1 MTHWPRMIAL
11 VDMNAFFAS
20 IEQRDRPE
28 WRGHPVGVT
37 NGERGTCIITCSY
50 EARSYGIETGTRV
63 KEARRLCP
71 HFIQIPSRP
80 QRYASVSTAIMTA
93 MENITPDIEVFSVDE
108 AFLDLTRCQRL
119 YEGID
124 AETIGH
130 MIKQTVFET
139 SGLRCSVGISG
150 DKTTAKWAAGQEKP
164 DGLTVVPP
172 WNAEAELATVPVTD
186 LCGINNGIGRFLAAR
201 GVTHCGDMKHI
212 PISVPGKR
220 FGNLGRR
227 IWLMAQARDPAP
239 VQQAT
244 ADPKTL
250 GHGKVIPPNT
260 DSIDVLQVYYLHMAE
275 KVGRRLRKHQLT
287 SQTFAVGL
295 RTVMDWQNFTYRTR
309 TPTDDG
315 RLVFQL
321 CRHFLRHYWTRE
333 GGCQVQITALDP
345 RPATQQEDLFDQPD
359 PRWDQVNAVMDRINT
374 RYGNWAVFRA
384 PLVNRSSMPNVIAP
398 AWKPHGHRE
407 SIEY

>member
-1 MTHWPRMIAL
+1 MIAL

-28 WRGHPVGVT
+28 WRGRPVGVT

-50 EARSYGIETGTRV
+50 EARRYGIATGTRL
-63 KEARRLCP
+63 KQARRLCP
-71 HFIQIPSRP
+71 QFIQVPSRP
-80 QRYASVSTAIMTA
+80 RHYAAVSTAIMSA
-93 MENITPDIEVFSVDE
+93 LANITPDIEVFSVDE

-119 YEGID
+119 YAGMD
-124 AETIGH
+124 AEAIGR
-130 MIKQTVFET
+130 MIKQTVFEA

-150 DKTTAKWAAGQEKP
+150 DKTTAKWAAGREKP

-172 WNAEAELATVPVTD
+172 WQAEAELAPVPVTD

-201 GVTHCGDMKHI
+201 GVTRCGDMQHI
-212 PISVPGKR
+212 PISVPAKR

-227 IWLMAQARDPAP
+227 IWLMAQARDPEP
-239 VQQAT
+239 VQQSV
-244 ADPKTL
+244 ADPKSV

-260 DSIDVLQVYYLHMAE
+260 DSIDVLHVYYLHMAE
-275 KVGRRLRKHQLT
+275 KVGRRLRQNQLV

-295 RTVMDWQNFTYRTR
+295 RTFMDWQGFTYQTR

-315 RLVFQL
+315 RVVFQL
-321 CRHFLRHYWTRE
+321 CQHFLQHHWTGE

-345 RPATQQEDLFDQPD
+345 QPATCQADLFDQPE
-359 PRWDQVNAVMDRINT
+359 PRWDQLNAVMDHINT
-374 RYGNWAVFRA
+374 RYGDWAVFRA
-384 PLVNRSSMPNVIAP
+384 PLVNRSSMPNVIP
-398 AWKPHGHRE
+398 PSWRP
-407 SIEY
+407 